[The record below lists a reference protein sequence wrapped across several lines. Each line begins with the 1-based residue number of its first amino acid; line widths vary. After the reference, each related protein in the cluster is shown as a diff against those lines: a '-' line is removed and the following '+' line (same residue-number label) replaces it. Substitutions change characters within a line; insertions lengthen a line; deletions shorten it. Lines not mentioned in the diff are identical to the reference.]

1 MIITMSTRDEH
12 ECELAEDNI
21 PLQQRRPFGSGLKR
35 KHIAFVPASNGPLAS
50 TDTVSSTK
58 PARSIADMY
67 LSLVLPSHGT
77 TEKDKADEPETSEN
91 PEAVCEVCNLP
102 IPGDGPTTARR
113 HEASIAHQVCLTHS
127 HPPSA
132 LDRSR
137 MGLQI
142 LQNQGWDPD
151 ARAGLGAQGQGL
163 HYPIKAAPKDDRLG
177 IGVKI
182 PKDLPKK
189 KEKATK
195 LDAGKVRKAVADEKK
210 RNDRLRQQLFSS
222 SEVDKYLGC

>member
-1 MIITMSTRDEH
+1 
-12 ECELAEDNI
+12 
-21 PLQQRRPFGSGLKR
+21 
-35 KHIAFVPASNGPLAS
+35 
-50 TDTVSSTK
+50 
-58 PARSIADMY
+58 MY
-67 LSLVLPSHGT
+67 LSLVLPSHG
-77 TEKDKADEPETSEN
+77 KAKNDEAGEPKTFDT
-91 PEAVCEVCNLP
+91 PKTVCEVCNLP
-102 IPGDGPTTARR
+102 IPGDGPGTARR

-137 MGLQI
+137 MGLQV

-163 HYPIKAAPKDDRLG
+163 HYPIKAAPKGDTLG

-189 KEKATK
+189 KEKAIK
-195 LDAGKVRKAVADEKK
+195 LDAGKVRKAAADEKK